1 MRCTEAGIK
10 VAEVNFA
17 ADLLDYDIAVDA
29 INAERLDSAH
39 GQRAVE
45 AFQHGRRSRRNAQ
58 AQFSRSI
65 FDSKGIAFLS
75 HSRCLLG
82 CHKLNARFPP

>member
-29 INAERLDSAH
+29 IGAERLDSAH
-39 GQRAVE
+39 SQRAVE
-45 AFQHGRRSRRNAQ
+45 AFQHSHRSRRNAQ

-65 FDSKGIAFLS
+65 FDSKRIAFLS
-75 HSRCLLG
+75 HGRRLLG